1 MSFKLIL
8 VLKRA
13 FWNLNWTFA
22 EQFLTKKSDIRKH
35 LMIFIKKKTFIFLMK
50 GDSYL
55 CQYFESVVRS
65 FSDTNR
71 FKMYMF

>member
-22 EQFLTKKSDIRKH
+22 EQFLTKKSDIRLH
-35 LMIFIKKKTFIFLMK
+35 LMIFIKKKNIYIFNE
-50 GDSYL
+50 G
-55 CQYFESVVRS
+55 R
-65 FSDTNR
+65 
-71 FKMYMF
+71 